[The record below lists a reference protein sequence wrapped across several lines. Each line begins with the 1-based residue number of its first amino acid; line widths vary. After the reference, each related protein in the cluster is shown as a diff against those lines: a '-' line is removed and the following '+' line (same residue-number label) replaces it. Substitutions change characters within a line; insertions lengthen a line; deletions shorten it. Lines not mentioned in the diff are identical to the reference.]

1 MKKMTTKQKFY
12 QCRNFTKCES
22 SYLQKIVYKI
32 IFVFLLGPTSNKM
45 KMEKNENETQI
56 LFIKYAQNF

>member
-1 MKKMTTKQKFY
+1 MKKMTMKQKFY

-22 SYLQKIVYKI
+22 SYLQEIIYKI

-56 LFIKYAQNF
+56 LFIKYAHNF